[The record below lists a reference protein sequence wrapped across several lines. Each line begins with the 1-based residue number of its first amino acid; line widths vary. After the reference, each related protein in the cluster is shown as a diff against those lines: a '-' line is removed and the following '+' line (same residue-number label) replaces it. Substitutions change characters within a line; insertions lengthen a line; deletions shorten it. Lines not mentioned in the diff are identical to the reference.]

1 MATCSV
7 KIASVLKMI
16 GSKHRV
22 LSSMF
27 LFGRFPSQWDLTQRL
42 MPTVLHLGDSVDLMG
57 ELEGR
62 QSNG

>member
-16 GSKHRV
+16 RSKHCV

-27 LFGRFPSQWDLTQRL
+27 LFGGFPSQWDLTQRP
-42 MPTVLHLGDSVDLMG
+42 MPTVLPLGDSVDLMG